1 MFEVERTAVD
11 LSSIPPQ
18 AQKAIQP
25 GAPPQFRAMAA
36 KGSLPGLNESQ
47 NLLVLYTIG
56 TGTDAE
62 LAAQAKASAPA
73 FAPPEVLASA
83 VQSVEHPGVL
93 DWLADAFAKNSQ
105 LLQGVVTNRATNSN
119 TIARVARRADSA
131 LCEIIATNQVR
142 LLEAPQIIEQMYL
155 NANARV
161 ATVDRV
167 IELAQREGVEL
178 KGIPGLN
185 KAMNSGQDIFG
196 GGADADIFEE
206 LLAKESAKGDSQDVK
221 TADLENMTRAEREAA
236 EAEAE
241 VDPEDER
248 NRPLHAQIQNMS
260 IAQKIRLATVG
271 SREAVHILV
280 QDNNKLVNSA
290 AVQSPRVKPADAI
303 KWAKNKSLSDNVIS
317 YIANKREWASKYECM
332 VNLVE
337 NPKTPLPEALG
348 FLVHLR
354 NNDLRGL
361 QRNRNIPGQLRRQAK
376 TLYDKRTGG
385 NKKG

>member
-1 MFEVERTAVD
+1 MFEVERTAAD

-18 AQKAIQP
+18 AQKALQP

-47 NLLVLYTIG
+47 NLLVLYTLGIG
-56 TGTDAE
+56 TDSE
-62 LAAQAKASAPA
+62 LAAQARESAPG
-73 FAPPEVLASA
+73 FAPPEVLATA
-83 VQSVEHPGVL
+83 VQGVDHPGVL
-93 DWLADAFAKNSQ
+93 DWLADAFKKSAQ
-105 LLQGVVTNRATNSN
+105 LLQVVVTNRATDSN
-119 TIARVARRADSA
+119 TIARVARHADAA

-142 LLEAPQIIEQMYL
+142 LLESPQIIEQMYL
-155 NANARV
+155 NAQARV

-185 KAMNSGQDIFG
+185 KALNSGQDIFG

-206 LLAKESAKGDSQDVK
+206 LLAKESAKGDAQDVK
-221 TADLENMTRAEREAA
+221 SADLENMTRAEREAA
-236 EAEAE
+236 EAD
-241 VDPEDER
+241 VDEDDDR
-248 NRPLHAQIQNMS
+248 NRPLHTQIQNMS
-260 IAQKIRLATVG
+260 IAQKVRLATVG

-303 KWAKNKSLSDNVIS
+303 KWAKNKSLSDSVIS
-317 YIANKREWASKYECM
+317 YIAGKREWASKYECM
-332 VNLVE
+332 LNLVE

-385 NKKG
+385 HKK